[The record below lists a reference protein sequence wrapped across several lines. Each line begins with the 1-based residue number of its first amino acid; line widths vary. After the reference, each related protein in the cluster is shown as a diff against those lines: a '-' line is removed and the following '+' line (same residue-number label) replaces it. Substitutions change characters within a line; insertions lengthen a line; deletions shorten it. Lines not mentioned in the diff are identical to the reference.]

1 MSIEQKGSVLL
12 TGAAGGMGTAI
23 AKAMVDA
30 GHRVVLLDRDEDR
43 LMSLAQSLGPQTTT
57 LVADITDAESVRVL
71 RRKFLINSAQS
82 TF

>member
-1 MSIEQKGSVLL
+1 MSTEQKGSVLL

-30 GHRVVLLDRDEDR
+30 GHRVVLLDRDEGR

-57 LVADITDAESVRVL
+57 LVADITDAERVACC
-71 RRKFLINSAQS
+71 RRESLINSDQS
-82 TF
+82 TS

>member
-1 MSIEQKGSVLL
+1 
-12 TGAAGGMGTAI
+12 MGTAI

-71 RRKFLINSAQS
+71 PAEMADQLAQS
-82 TF
+82 TLITIAATTW